1 MGVFAKLKNIFYDEM
16 PLEDDIT
23 NDDELDKVN
32 RIVEKKPKER
42 VIEEKP
48 KVEEIKYKTVSIPED
63 DDELPVE
70 EEAPKTES
78 TFSERDLFRSER
90 TFDFVDFTDDEVE
103 EPVLSRRNVLSE
115 EAKIPRAE
123 TPIRTEVKE
132 PKVFKPTPPISPIWG
147 VLGKDYEKEDIK
159 DKSVSTE
166 KQLNPGITTYD
177 TVRRKAYGTLEDELE
192 DTLNSLDN
200 KVTTETINKE
210 INKVDRDMEILEQKT
225 SKIEDLISKIE
236 DATNEVSDEM
246 TVGDL
251 EDSVE
256 LENFEDEKEEV
267 KEEKKVS
274 DETLTDSSL
283 EHDLFNLIDSMY
295 DDKEE

>member
-16 PLEDDIT
+16 PLEDDST
-23 NDDELDKVN
+23 NEEELDRVS
-32 RIVEKKPKER
+32 RIVERKPKEN
-42 VIEEKP
+42 VVEEKP
-48 KVEEIKYKTVSIPED
+48 KVEEIKYKTIDLPE
-63 DDELPVE
+63 EKEEVE
-70 EEAPKTES
+70 EVTKSEP

-90 TFDFVDFTDDEVE
+90 TFDFVDFTDDEIE
-103 EPVLSRRNVLSE
+103 EQPVLNRRNVLSE

-132 PKVFKPTPPISPIWG
+132 QKVFKPTPPISPIWG

-159 DKSVSTE
+159 DKTVDTD

-192 DTLNSLDN
+192 DTLNSLNN
-200 KVTTETINKE
+200 KVTTDAINKE
-210 INKVDRDMEILEQKT
+210 IDKVDKDMDLLEQKT
-225 SKIEDLISKIE
+225 AKIEDLISKIE

-256 LENFEDEKEEV
+256 LENFEDEKEE
-267 KEEKKVS
+267 KKVS